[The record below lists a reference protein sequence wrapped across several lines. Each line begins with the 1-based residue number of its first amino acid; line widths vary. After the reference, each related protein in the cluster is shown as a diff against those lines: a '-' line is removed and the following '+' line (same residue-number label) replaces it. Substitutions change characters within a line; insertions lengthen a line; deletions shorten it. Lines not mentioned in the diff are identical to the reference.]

1 MSNGCHVGGSG
12 SLVKG
17 IGDHSRGT
25 GIQDG
30 RSGNQMCDPG
40 VKLVALR
47 AKVGDSKAGFRAREA
62 RWRLGEPSYGLW
74 KPNKWDS
81 VSLIKAQFSK

>member
-30 RSGNQMCDPG
+30 RSGNQMCDQAGGSESQGRGFKSQVLSPG
-40 VKLVALR
+40 
-47 AKVGDSKAGFRAREA
+47 S
-62 RWRLGEPSYGLW
+62 
-74 KPNKWDS
+74 
-81 VSLIKAQFSK
+81 